1 MRGHQAAVV
10 RHGKAVIDQQHHA
23 FPSQS
28 LLGFAVMGGVFG
40 EGVDLTAARYKE
52 QNDAILEADTVVGR

>member
-23 FPSQS
+23 FVPRGADHTPGS
-28 LLGFAVMGGVFG
+28 LQHLVHAGVTV
-40 EGVDLTAARYKE
+40 GVVKAGTACLLK
-52 QNDAILEADTVVGR
+52 